1 MIWYYTTMKKLIE
14 YIHEAEEKKIAIG
27 HFNISNLE
35 ALWGIFNAARKV
47 GVPAIIGVS
56 EGERDFVGIRQV
68 RALVTSLQQEF
79 DYPIFLNAD
88 HSYSFDRVKTVVDSG
103 FDAAI
108 FDGAKLTIEENIAIT
123 KQCVEYARSINPE
136 ILIEAELG
144 YIGSSSKIL
153 DKLPEGVTLDPES
166 LTKPEQAKHFV
177 DSTGVD
183 LFAPSVGNVHGMFV
197 GGDPGLDIPR
207 IKAIREACGVPMVLH
222 GGSGTSDSDFRAA
235 IEAGISIVHINTEI
249 RVAFV
254 DAVKKAIA
262 EHPDE
267 VAPYKMMKPALEAVE
282 AQVEKRLRLFSGM
295 L

>member
-1 MIWYYTTMKKLIE
+1 MKKLIE

>member
-1 MIWYYTTMKKLIE
+1 MKKLIE
-14 YIHEAEEKKIAIG
+14 YVREAEEKKVAIG

-35 ALWGIFNAARKV
+35 GLWGIFNAARKLN
-47 GVPAIIGVS
+47 VPVIIGVS
-56 EGERDFVGIRQV
+56 EGERDFIGIKQV

-88 HSYSFDRVKTVVDSG
+88 HSYSLDRVKTVVDAG

-108 FDGAKLTIEENIAIT
+108 FDGAKLGTEENIAIT
-123 KQCVEYARSINPE
+123 KQCVEYAKSKNPE

-144 YIGSSSKIL
+144 YIGTSSKIL

-177 DSTGVD
+177 EETGVD

-197 GGDPGLDIPR
+197 GGDPNLDIPR

-222 GGSGTSDSDFRAA
+222 GGSGTSDADFRAA
-235 IEAGISIVHINTEI
+235 IEAGIAIVHINTEI
-249 RVAFV
+249 RVAFR
-254 DAVKKAIA
+254 DGVKQALA

-267 VAPYKMMKPALEAVE
+267 VAPYKLMKPALEAVE
-282 AQVEKRLRLFSGM
+282 AQVLKRLKLFSGM
-295 L
+295 E